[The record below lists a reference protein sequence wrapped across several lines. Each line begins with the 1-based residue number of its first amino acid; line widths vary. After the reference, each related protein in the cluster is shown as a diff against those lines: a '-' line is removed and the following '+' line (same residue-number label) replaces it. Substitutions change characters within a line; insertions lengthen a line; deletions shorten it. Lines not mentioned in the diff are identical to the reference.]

1 MNIEVANRLQK
12 LRKEKGYSQEQLAE
26 ALGISRQAVSKW
38 ERAEASPDTDN
49 LILLARLYGVSLDEL
64 LSTDDD
70 NEELKANNQA
80 NEEEKKEEPKFTYEA
95 HDDKKCDRVNIGSHG
110 IDVEDSDGNKVHVGW
125 DGIRIYDN
133 ESDEHVNL
141 STKCIKVINEKTP
154 KGLRIARDLFGGLSA
169 IGCTLAYIL
178 MGCFANLW
186 HPGWI
191 VFLAIPVISCIPDL
205 IYKRKLSVLPYPVV
219 VTIAYLLL
227 GFLIG
232 GWHPYWFLFIT
243 IPIFYIIADAIDK
256 LIGRDKNNIKINGE
270 NVSDVNL
277 ADLKGQKFTVE
288 ADGKEIIVD
297 ATEE

>member
-70 NEELKANNQA
+70 NDELKANNKA
-80 NEEEKKEEPKFTYEA
+80 NDAENKEKPKFTYES
-95 HDDKKCDRVNIGSHG
+95 HDEKKCDRVNIGSHG

-125 DGIRIYDN
+125 DGIKIFDSEN
-133 ESDEHVNL
+133 DEHVNL
-141 STKCIKVINEKTP
+141 STKGIKVIHEKAP

-169 IGCTLAYIL
+169 IGSTLAFIL

-205 IYKRKLSVLPYPVV
+205 IYKRKLSILPYPIV

-243 IPIFYIIADAIDK
+243 IPIFYIIADAVDK

-270 NVSDVNL
+270 NVSDINL
-277 ADLKGQKFTVE
+277 NDLKGQKFTVE
-288 ADGKEIIVD
+288 ADGKEIIID